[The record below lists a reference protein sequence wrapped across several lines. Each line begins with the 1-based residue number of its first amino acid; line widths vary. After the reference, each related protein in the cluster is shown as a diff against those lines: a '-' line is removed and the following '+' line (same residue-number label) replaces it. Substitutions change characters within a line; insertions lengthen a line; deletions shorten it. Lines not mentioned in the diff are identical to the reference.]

1 MSLFSPN
8 ELLEGAKTLM
18 LDGREPQTEEDWV
31 KVVNF
36 FAHNIAPGQEVSGC
50 IVLKALFKIPLD
62 EMYIADIAKYQRD
75 LKQRRGE

>member
-36 FAHNIAPGQEVSGC
+36 FAHNIAPG
-50 IVLKALFKIPLD
+50 
-62 EMYIADIAKYQRD
+62 
-75 LKQRRGE
+75 

>member
-1 MSLFSPN
+1 
-8 ELLEGAKTLM
+8 
-18 LDGREPQTEEDWV
+18 
-31 KVVNF
+31 
-36 FAHNIAPGQEVSGC
+36 VSGC